1 MVSGARV
8 SQGRLAARYRV
19 AFVLIVTALVAVS
32 LNAVIDAVATAA
44 GAPSDYG
51 PLALP
56 AYALFTVVGIA
67 VGWLGWV
74 LVQRR
79 AREPR
84 RVLTVLVPVV
94 VLVTFVPDILLLVF
108 RFIPGTTASAV
119 IALMLMHL
127 VVAGLAVPAYA
138 LATRILRTDETT

>member
-1 MVSGARV
+1 MVSGARA
-8 SQGRLAARYRV
+8 SQGRLAAKYRV
-19 AFVLIVTALVAVS
+19 AFVLIAAALVAVS

-51 PLALP
+51 PLTLP

-94 VLVTFVPDILLLVF
+94 VLITFVPDILLLVF
-108 RFIPGTTASAV
+108 RFIPGTTTSAV